1 MKRMLYLM
9 FITCLFVL
17 NGCSHEPSEKVL
29 RYQDNNEIIGPERDK
44 IIGEYSDT
52 IYESID
58 RNNSKATEM
67 MIGPIEGTGEDITPP
82 EGRYTITS
90 VPGSDGFPQSGRVLV
105 YDEYGI
111 LLIDELIDYAF
122 GVGSVTVNLNGT
134 HTVHVDG
141 LDEVLI
147 VPATTQIM
155 NELSAGIWEVGIDIE
170 AGDYYVYA
178 DSEIAFGDLH
188 IFEEGKSPR
197 VFEFL
202 NTSPESKI
210 ELQLIEGQKLRVSGL
225 SILHFEPK

>member
-1 MKRMLYLM
+1 M

-17 NGCSHEPSEKVL
+17 IGCSHEPSEKVL
-29 RYQDNNEIIGPERDK
+29 RYQENNEIIGKERDE

-58 RNNSKATEM
+58 RSNSKATEM

-90 VPGSDGFPQSGRVLV
+90 VPASDGFPQSGRVLV
-105 YDEYGI
+105 YDEDGV
-111 LLIDELIDYAF
+111 LLIDELIDYSF

-141 LDEVLI
+141 LDEVLFTP
-147 VPATTQIM
+147 VTTQIS
-155 NELSAGIWEVGIDIE
+155 NELSAGIWEVGQDIE
-170 AGDYYVYA
+170 PGDYYVYA
-178 DSEIAFGDLH
+178 ASDFAFGDLH
-188 IFEEGKSPR
+188 IFEEGESPK

-210 ELQLIEGQKLRVSGL
+210 ELQLKEGQKLRVSGL
-225 SILHFEPK
+225 SLLHFEPKS